1 MQCGNSLQM
10 APYNEGNVIHASIY
24 DSLKSAGNVK
34 ALLGEQSLV
43 IQQMNTEY
51 F

>member
-1 MQCGNSLQM
+1 MQM
-10 APYNEGNVIHASIY
+10 APYEIQGNVLHASIY
-24 DSLKSAGNVK
+24 DSLKSAGNIK
-34 ALLGEQSLV
+34 ALLGEQCLV